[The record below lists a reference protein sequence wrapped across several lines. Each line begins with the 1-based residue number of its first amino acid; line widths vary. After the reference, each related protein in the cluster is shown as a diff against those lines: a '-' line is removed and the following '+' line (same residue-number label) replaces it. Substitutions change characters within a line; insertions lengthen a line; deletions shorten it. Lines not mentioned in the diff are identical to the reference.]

1 VRQAGI
7 RCLLIELLAL
17 FGGLVLNV
25 LGLLVE
31 PRLDLRLGLGLRLS
45 RRHSLRFELCGD
57 LLLLLVGLLLG
68 LALLIGLLLVD
79 VVDLGLVG
87 LRRLLGHVDADQQ
100 RPVRAWAEGSRQP
113 S

>member
-45 RRHSLRFELCGD
+45 RRHPLRFELCGD